1 MYGLDPE
8 SAGAYS
14 IMGVLVIAAPF
25 VLLQWTGAANFF
37 LSPVPAVIAIAA
49 ALAIVFIFFR
59 IMPAKSLEG
68 ARTTVR
74 IRGFQEFMAR
84 VDGDRLRTMPPNT
97 FEKFLAFAMA
107 LGVEEHWAKA
117 FSGIMQQPPSWYQG
131 SDGGLFNAM
140 LFTHSLRSMSDTAS
154 QTFAAAPRSSSS
166 GSGFSGGGGG
176 GFSGGGFGGG
186 GGDAF

>member
-14 IMGVLVIAAPF
+14 ILGVLVIAAPF
-25 VLLQWTGAANFF
+25 VLLEWTGAANFF
-37 LSPVPAVIAIAA
+37 LSPLPAV
-49 ALAIVFIFFR
+49 LAIVLALLIVFVFFR
-59 IMPAKSLEG
+59 IMPAKSLQG
-68 ARTTVR
+68 ARTTVS

-97 FEKFLAFAMA
+97 FEKFLAYAMA

-117 FSGIMQQPPSWYQG
+117 FSGILQQPPSWYSG
-131 SDGGLFNAM
+131 SGYGMFNTLM
-140 LFTHSLRSMSDTAS
+140 FTHSLRSMSDTAS

-166 GSGFSGGGGG
+166 SSGFGGGGGG